1 MAKEKT
7 HFIKQVIDYMY
18 PAKNRVIAAVAF
30 VRTFKQTFTGA
41 FTVGGAG
48 LITVSATDIAVL
60 NWDIVIATAVALFLS
75 AVLSAMVAFDDV
87 SRNGLNSKYMDAAN
101 PPAPAVTVDPVALN
115 GVIQKLRPAS
125 FIPAPAAD
133 KDAEQSPATATKKP
147 TTRKTSAKAKAEAA
161 ANKVV
166 ENTMKANQA
175 PAVELPN

>member
-1 MAKEKT
+1 MAEKT
-7 HFIKQVIDYMY
+7 HFIKQVFDYMY

-60 NWDIVIATAVALFLS
+60 NWDIVLATAVALFLS
-75 AVLSAMVAFDDV
+75 AVLSAAVAFDDV

-133 KDAEQSPATATKKP
+133 KDAEEKVVTAKKP
-147 TTRKTSAKAKAEAA
+147 ATRKTTAKAKAEAA

-175 PAVELPN
+175 PAVEIAE

>member
-1 MAKEKT
+1 MAKT
-7 HFIKQVIDYMY
+7 QFIRQVIDYMY

-60 NWDIVIATAVALFLS
+60 NWDIVIATAIALFLS
-75 AVLSAMVAFDDV
+75 AVLSAAVAFDDV
-87 SRNGLNSKYMDAAN
+87 SRNGLNSKYLDAAT
-101 PPAPAVTVDPVALN
+101 PPAVAVDPIALN

-125 FIPAPAAD
+125 FVPAPAVAP
-133 KDAEQSPATATKKP
+133 KTVAKPTRKKAATPKATAV
-147 TTRKTSAKAKAEAA
+147 

-166 ENTMKANQA
+166 ENTLKADQA
-175 PAVELPN
+175 PAVEITE

>member
-48 LITVSATDIAVL
+48 LITISATDIATL

-75 AVLSAMVAFDDV
+75 AVLSAAVAFDDV

-115 GVIQKLRPAS
+115 GVIQKLRPA
-125 FIPAPAAD
+125 FFVPAPVEAPKTVEA
-133 KDAEQSPATATKKP
+133 PATTAKKP
-147 TTRKTSAKAKAEAA
+147 TTRKAATKAKTAV

-175 PAVELPN
+175 PAVEIAE

>member
-1 MAKEKT
+1 MAEKT
-7 HFIKQVIDYMY
+7 HFIKQVFDYMY

-75 AVLSAMVAFDDV
+75 AVLSAAVAFDDV

-115 GVIQKLRPAS
+115 GVIQKLRPA
-125 FIPAPAAD
+125 FFVPAPAEAP
-133 KDAEQSPATATKKP
+133 KAVATAAKKAPAKKP
-147 TTRKTSAKAKAEAA
+147 TRAKATAA

-166 ENTMKANQA
+166 ENTMKADQA
-175 PAVELPN
+175 PAVEIAE

>member
-1 MAKEKT
+1 MAKT
-7 HFIKQVIDYMY
+7 QFIRQVIDYMY

-60 NWDIVIATAVALFLS
+60 NWDIVIATAIALFLS
-75 AVLSAMVAFDDV
+75 AVLSAAVAFDDV
-87 SRNGLNSKYMDAAN
+87 SRNGLNSKYLDAAT
-101 PPAPAVTVDPVALN
+101 PPAVAVDPIALN

-125 FIPAPAAD
+125 FVPAPAAAP
-133 KDAEQSPATATKKP
+133 KTAAKPATRKKAA
-147 TTRKTSAKAKAEAA
+147 AKATDV

-166 ENTMKANQA
+166 ENTLKANQA
-175 PAVELPN
+175 PAVEITE

>member
-1 MAKEKT
+1 MAKT

-48 LITVSATDIAVL
+48 LITISATDIAQL
-60 NWDIVIATAVALFLS
+60 NWDIVLATAIALFLS
-75 AVLSAMVAFDDV
+75 AVLSAGVAFDDV

-125 FIPAPAAD
+125 FVPAPAAAVVEAPVEAA
-133 KDAEQSPATATKKP
+133 KPASKKTASKK
-147 TTRKTSAKAKAEAA
+147 AAEAA
-161 ANKVV
+161 EVPAAP
-166 ENTMKANQA
+166 ELRGGIAQMA
-175 PAVELPN
+175 PAVELAE

>member
-48 LITVSATDIAVL
+48 LITISATDIAQL
-60 NWDIVIATAVALFLS
+60 NWDIVLATAIALLLS
-75 AVLSAMVAFDDV
+75 AVLSAAVAFDDV

-115 GVIQKLRPAS
+115 GVIKQLRPS
-125 FIPAPAAD
+125 FFVPAPVEAPKVEA
-133 KDAEQSPATATKKP
+133 KKTA
-147 TTRKTSAKAKAEAA
+147 RKTAAKPKATAA

-175 PAVELPN
+175 PAVEEPM

>member
-7 HFIKQVIDYMY
+7 HFIKQVFDYMY

-48 LITVSATDIAVL
+48 LITISATDIAVL
-60 NWDIVIATAVALFLS
+60 NWDIVLATAIALFLS
-75 AVLSAMVAFDDV
+75 AVLSAAVAFDDV

-115 GVIQKLRPAS
+115 GVIQKLRPA
-125 FIPAPAAD
+125 FFVPAPTEAPKAVTPATAPAPAKKA
-133 KDAEQSPATATKKP
+133 PARKKAT
-147 TTRKTSAKAKAEAA
+147 AA

-166 ENTMKANQA
+166 ENTMKADQA
-175 PAVELPN
+175 PAVEIAE

>member
-7 HFIKQVIDYMY
+7 HFIKQVFDYMY

-48 LITVSATDIAVL
+48 LITISATDIAVL
-60 NWDIVIATAVALFLS
+60 NWDIVLATAIALFLS
-75 AVLSAMVAFDDV
+75 AVLSAAVAFDDV

-115 GVIQKLRPAS
+115 GVIQKLRPA
-125 FIPAPAAD
+125 FFVPAPAEAP
-133 KDAEQSPATATKKP
+133 KAVTPATAPAAAKKAP
-147 TTRKTSAKAKAEAA
+147 ARKKATAA

-166 ENTMKANQA
+166 ENTMKADQA
-175 PAVELPN
+175 PAVEIAE